1 MSLRVKAIISGIVIE
16 GILLGLMFSG
26 IEFGDSCK
34 PGGFGLVLI
43 MLHYPALILG
53 PFLPQWLTIFFAAAF
68 GITLWSVVAYVL
80 LRLLQLRSKLSHHT
94 AAPDTASPCCRLR

>member
-1 MSLRVKAIISGIVIE
+1 MSLRTKAVICGIVIE
-16 GILLGLMFSG
+16 SVLLGLMFSG

-53 PFLPQWLTIFFAAAF
+53 PHLPEWLTILLAIGF
-68 GITLWSVVAYVL
+68 GVTVWSVVAYTL
-80 LRLLQLRSKLSHHT
+80 LRLPKFFRK
-94 AAPDTASPCCRLR
+94 